1 MRKIFIFLIVSLL
14 LSLSG
19 GCCKADPGNEGD
31 RKEPEVR
38 EPASLVLTA
47 DLSALVASTE
57 TRASKADVNVI
68 DHISLFLIDYSEN
81 RLVAYRNIFDPNNS
95 AYPQGY
101 NDVDA
106 SNGFVND
113 AGTID
118 ETLGQSR
125 VVRVTFDYDNP
136 KHGDVEKLAR
146 GNYVL
151 LAVANYSESD
161 AFGNT
166 GVAAQIKTLVE
177 TFDRDSGIA
186 NFNPDCADFY
196 NIQLRIPEIAG
207 KSFPYL
213 RPSDVLIPQSC
224 SKNINLVA
232 GVNKTSV
239 KLEYTSARIRIDVR
253 NYSDIDLKIN
263 DLTFSNNFTQST
275 CYLFSRLNSDENYA
289 IATGHHGKGAPIATH
304 ANAITP
310 FVPDQIITKDMGV
323 TTIFDGLIYESR
335 DLNNNYVYTLDV
347 STDSYYTFSLGNGGS
362 CIYRETDVDA
372 YGPYFIIKR
381 RGLQNKTLD
390 AYLYVENDKLYV
402 SEQRPS
408 GTYSPQ
414 DVLDACKENKYYN
427 YIWKLEKSGSGYYIR
442 NVETEDYIQKITE
455 IAPNTPNESDRLQ
468 MVGWEDYATYA
479 DTFAASVADSNNGYF
494 LFRSNSYYWAHFVNA
509 YLNIRPDTNENEV
522 VVGYNGNG
530 EWSQFVLYPVQYGKS
545 VREDI
550 VLRTIDSETGVAS
563 DVHEIKRNDF
573 IRVQVG
579 VTYNPYRGNF
589 DFVVEDWTPGGG
601 DITFN

>member
-161 AFGNT
+161 TFGNT
-166 GVAAQIKTLVE
+166 GVAARVQSLVE
-177 TFDRDSGIA
+177 DFDPNSGIE
-186 NFNPDCADFY
+186 NFNPGCADFY
-196 NIQLRIPEIAG
+196 NLQLRIPEIEGAP
-207 KSFPYL
+207 FPYL

-224 SKNINLVA
+224 SENINLVA
-232 GVNKTSV
+232 GVNRTSV
-239 KLEYTSARIRIDVR
+239 KLEYTSARIRIGVR
-253 NYSDIDLKIN
+253 NYSDVDLSIS
-263 DLTFSNNFTQST
+263 DLTFSDNFTQST
-275 CYLFSRLNSDENYA
+275 CYLFSRLDSDGNYA
-289 IATGHHGKGAPIATH
+289 LATDYHGKGAPLATH
-304 ANAITP
+304 ENAVTP

-323 TTIFDGLIYESR
+323 KTIFDGLIYESR
-335 DLNNNYVYTLDV
+335 DLDNNYVYTLDLGADV
-347 STDSYYTFSLGNGGS
+347 INYNYYEQKNGGQRIHYLS
-362 CIYRETDVDA
+362 EIDSE
-372 YGPYFIIKR
+372 GPYFLIRR
-381 RGLQNKTLD
+381 RGEDNYEMD
-390 AYLYVENDKLYV
+390 SYLYVENDKVYA
-402 SEQRPS
+402 
-408 GTYSPQ
+408 SPDYGYTPQ
-414 DVLDACKENKYYN
+414 QVLENCRKERYYN
-427 YIWKLEKSGSGYYIR
+427 YVWQLVKSGSSYYIR
-442 NVETEDYIQKITE
+442 NVETEDYIERIRTNYSE
-455 IAPNTPNESDRLQ
+455 VESARLQ
-468 MVGWEDYATYA
+468 MVGWEEYQTKA
-479 DTFAASVADSNNGYF
+479 DTFTVSVSDTNNGYF
-494 LFRSNSYYWAHFVNA
+494 LFKSNTYWGDA
-509 YLNIRPDTNENEV
+509 YINVRNNN
-522 VVGYNGNG
+522 VVGWNGFG
-530 EWSQFVLYPVQYGKS
+530 AWSQFVLFPVEQIKDNTL
-545 VREDI
+545 REAI

-589 DFVVEDWTPGGG
+589 DFVVENWTPGGG

>member
-1 MRKIFIFLIVSLL
+1 MRRISILLIVPLL
-14 LSLSG
+14 LSLAG
-19 GCCKADPGNEGD
+19 GCGKADSGNGGG
-31 RKEPEVR
+31 RPEPEVR

-125 VVRVTFDYDNP
+125 VVRVTFDYNAP

-166 GVAAQIKTLVE
+166 GVAARVQSLVAD
-177 TFDRDSGIA
+177 FDPNSGIE
-186 NFNPDCADFY
+186 NFNPGRADFY
-196 NIQLRIPEIAG
+196 NLQLRIPEIEGAP
-207 KSFPYL
+207 FPYL

-224 SKNINLVA
+224 SENINLVA
-232 GVNKTSV
+232 GVNRTSV

-253 NYSDIDLKIN
+253 NYSDVDLTIS
-263 DLTFSNNFTQST
+263 DLTFSDNFSQST
-275 CYLFSRLNSDENYA
+275 CYLFSRLDGDGNYA
-289 IATGHHGKGAPIATH
+289 LATDYHGKGAPLATH
-304 ANAITP
+304 ENAVTP

-335 DLNNNYVYTLDV
+335 DPDNNYVYSLELGADV
-347 STDSYYTFSLGNGGS
+347 INYHYYEPKNGGQRIHYLS
-362 CIYRETDVDA
+362 EIDSQ
-372 YGPYFIIKR
+372 GPYFLIRR
-381 RGLQNKTLD
+381 RGEDNYEMD
-390 AYLYVENDKLYV
+390 SYLYVENDKVYA
-402 SEQRPS
+402 
-408 GTYSPQ
+408 SPDYGYTPQ
-414 DVLDACKENKYYN
+414 QVLENCRKERYYN
-427 YIWKLEKSGSGYYIR
+427 YVWQLVKSGSSYYIR
-442 NVETEDYIQKITE
+442 NVETEDYIERIRTNYSE
-455 IAPNTPNESDRLQ
+455 VESARLQ
-468 MVGWEDYATYA
+468 MVGWEEYQTRA
-479 DTFAASVADSNNGYF
+479 DTFTVSVSDTNNGYF
-494 LFRSNSYYWAHFVNA
+494 LFKSNTYWGDA
-509 YLNIRPDTNENEV
+509 YINVRNNN
-522 VVGYNGNG
+522 VVGWNGFG
-530 EWSQFVLYPVQYGKS
+530 AWSQFVLFPVEQIKDNTL
-545 VREDI
+545 REAI

>member
-1 MRKIFIFLIVSLL
+1 MRRIFIFLIVPLL
-14 LSLSG
+14 LSLGG
-19 GCCKADPGNEGD
+19 GCGKAEPGAGD
-31 RKEPEVR
+31 HTKEPGVR
-38 EPASLVLTA
+38 EPATLVLTA
-47 DLSALVASTE
+47 DLSALVASTG
-57 TRASKADVNVI
+57 TCASKADVNLI
-68 DHISLFLIDYSEN
+68 DHISLFLIDYNDN
-81 RLVAYRNIFDPNNS
+81 RLVAYRNIFDPNNP
-95 AYPQGY
+95 AYPQIA
-101 NDVDA
+101 NDADR

-166 GVAAQIKTLVE
+166 GVAAQIKTLVAD
-177 TFDRDSGIA
+177 FDPNSGIE
-186 NFNPDCADFY
+186 NFNPGRADFY
-196 NIQLRIPEIAG
+196 NLQLRIPEIEGAP
-207 KSFPYL
+207 FPYL

-224 SKNINLVA
+224 SENINLVA

-239 KLEYTSARIRIDVR
+239 KLEYTSARIRIGVR
-253 NYSDIDLKIN
+253 NYSDVDLSIS
-263 DLTFSNNFTQST
+263 DLTFSDNFTQST
-275 CYLFSRLNSDENYA
+275 CYLFSRLDSDGNYA
-289 IATGHHGKGAPIATH
+289 LATDYHGKGAPLATH

-335 DLNNNYVYTLDV
+335 DLDNNYVYTLDLGADV
-347 STDSYYTFSLGNGGS
+347 INYNYYEQKNGGQRIHYLS
-362 CIYRETDVDA
+362 EIDSE
-372 YGPYFIIKR
+372 GPYFLIRR
-381 RGLQNKTLD
+381 RGEDNYEMD
-390 AYLYVENDKLYV
+390 SYLYVENDKVYA
-402 SEQRPS
+402 
-408 GTYSPQ
+408 SPDYGYTPQ
-414 DVLDACKENKYYN
+414 QVLENCRKERYYN
-427 YIWKLEKSGSGYYIR
+427 YVWQLVKSGSSYYIR
-442 NVETEDYIQKITE
+442 NVETEDYIERIRTNYSE
-455 IAPNTPNESDRLQ
+455 VESARLQ
-468 MVGWEDYATYA
+468 MVGWEEYQTKA
-479 DTFAASVADSNNGYF
+479 DTFTVSVSDTNNGYF
-494 LFRSNSYYWAHFVNA
+494 LFKSNTYWGDA
-509 YLNIRPDTNENEV
+509 YINVRNNN
-522 VVGYNGNG
+522 VVGWNGFG
-530 EWSQFVLYPVQYGKS
+530 AWSQFVLFPVEQIKDNTL
-545 VREDI
+545 REAI

-601 DITFN
+601 EITFN

>member
-1 MRKIFIFLIVSLL
+1 MRRISILLIVSLL
-14 LSLSG
+14 LSLAG
-19 GCCKADPGNEGD
+19 GCGKAEPGAGD
-31 RKEPEVR
+31 HTKEPGVR
-38 EPASLVLTA
+38 EPATLVLTA
-47 DLSALVASTE
+47 DLSALVASTG
-57 TRASKADVNVI
+57 TRASKADVNLI
-68 DHISLFLIDYSEN
+68 DHISLFLIDYNEN

-196 NIQLRIPEIAG
+196 NLQLRIPEIEGAP
-207 KSFPYL
+207 FPYL

-310 FVPDQIITKDMGV
+310 FVPDQIITKEMGV

-335 DLNNNYVYTLDV
+335 DPDNNYVYTLDITSDV
-347 STDSYYTFSLGNGGS
+347 INSYYYEAKNGGARIHNLS
-362 CIYRETDVDA
+362 EIDSQ
-372 YGPYFIIKR
+372 GPFFLIRR
-381 RGLQNKTLD
+381 RGEDNNEVKS
-390 AYLYVENDKLYV
+390 YLYVENDKVYA
-402 SEQRPS
+402 
-408 GTYSPQ
+408 SPDYGYTPQ
-414 DVLDACKENKYYN
+414 QVLENCRENRYYN
-427 YIWKLEKSGSGYYIR
+427 YVWELVKSGSGYYIR
-442 NVETEDYIQKITE
+442 NVETEDYIERIRTNYSE
-455 IAPNTPNESDRLQ
+455 VESARLQ
-468 MVGWEDYATYA
+468 MVGWEEYQTRA
-479 DTFAASVADSNNGYF
+479 DTFTVSVSDTNNGYF
-494 LFRSNSYYWAHFVNA
+494 LFKSNSYYWSDA
-509 YLNIRPDTNENEV
+509 YINVRNNN
-522 VVGYNGNG
+522 VVGWNGTG
-530 EWSQFVLYPVQYGKS
+530 PWSQFVLFPVQIKDNTL
-545 VREDI
+545 REAI

-601 DITFN
+601 EITFN

>member
-1 MRKIFIFLIVSLL
+1 MRRIFIFLIVPLL
-14 LSLSG
+14 LSLGG
-19 GCCKADPGNEGD
+19 GCSKADPGNEGD

-196 NIQLRIPEIAG
+196 NIQLRIPEIEGAL
-207 KSFPYL
+207 FPYL

-224 SKNINLVA
+224 SENINLVA

-239 KLEYTSARIRIDVR
+239 KLEYTSARIRIGVR
-253 NYSDIDLKIN
+253 NYSDVDLSIS
-263 DLTFSNNFTQST
+263 DLTFSDNFTQST
-275 CYLFSRLNSDENYA
+275 CYLFSRLDSDGNYA
-289 IATGHHGKGAPIATH
+289 LATDYHGKGAPLATH

-335 DLNNNYVYTLDV
+335 DLDNNYVYTLDLGADV
-347 STDSYYTFSLGNGGS
+347 INYNYYEQKNGGQRIHYLS
-362 CIYRETDVDA
+362 EIDSE
-372 YGPYFIIKR
+372 GPYFLIRR
-381 RGLQNKTLD
+381 RGEDNYEMD
-390 AYLYVENDKLYV
+390 SYLYVENDKVYA
-402 SEQRPS
+402 
-408 GTYSPQ
+408 SPDYGYTPQ
-414 DVLDACKENKYYN
+414 QVLENCRKERYYN
-427 YIWKLEKSGSGYYIR
+427 YVWQLVKSGSSYYIR
-442 NVETEDYIQKITE
+442 NVETEDYIERIRTNYSE
-455 IAPNTPNESDRLQ
+455 VESARLQ
-468 MVGWEDYATYA
+468 MVGWEEYQTKA
-479 DTFAASVADSNNGYF
+479 DTFTVSVSDTNNGYF
-494 LFRSNSYYWAHFVNA
+494 LFKSNTYWGDA
-509 YLNIRPDTNENEV
+509 YINVRNNN
-522 VVGYNGNG
+522 VVGWNGFG
-530 EWSQFVLYPVQYGKS
+530 AWSQFVLFPVEQIKDNTL
-545 VREDI
+545 REAI

-601 DITFN
+601 EITFN

>member
-166 GVAAQIKTLVE
+166 GVAARVQSLVAD
-177 TFDRDSGIA
+177 FDPNSGIE
-186 NFNPDCADFY
+186 NFNPGRADFY
-196 NIQLRIPEIAG
+196 NLQLRIPEIEGAP
-207 KSFPYL
+207 FPYL

-224 SKNINLVA
+224 SENINLVA
-232 GVNKTSV
+232 GVNRTSV
-239 KLEYTSARIRIDVR
+239 KLEYTSARIRIGVR
-253 NYSDIDLKIN
+253 NYSDVDLSIS
-263 DLTFSNNFTQST
+263 DLAFSDNFSQST
-275 CYLFSRLNSDENYA
+275 CYLFSRLDGDGNYA
-289 IATGHHGKGAPIATH
+289 LATNYHGKGAPVATH
-304 ANAITP
+304 ENAITP
-310 FVPDQIITKDMGV
+310 FVPGQRITKEMGV

-335 DLNNNYVYTLDV
+335 DPDNNYVYTLEV
-347 STDSYYTFSLGNGGS
+347 GTDDYYTFSLSNDGKR
-362 CIYRETDVDA
+362 IYRLSDVDA
-372 YGPYFIIKR
+372 QGPYFIIKR
-381 RGLQNKTLD
+381 RGLQSGELD
-390 AYLYVENDKLYV
+390 SYLYVENDRLYV
-402 SEQRPS
+402 TEQRPS

-414 DVLDACKENKYYN
+414 EVLDACKEAKYYN
-427 YIWKLEKSGSGYYIR
+427 YIWKLEKSGSGYYVR
-442 NVETEDYIQKITE
+442 NVETEDYIQKITVA
-455 IAPNTPNESDRLQ
+455 APDSPGEQYRLQ
-468 MVGWEDYATYA
+468 MVGWEDYATQA
-479 DTFAASVADSNNGYF
+479 ELFTLTQNSTGSGYY
-494 LFRSNSYYWAHFVNA
+494 LFRSGTIGA
-509 YLNIRPDTNENEV
+509 YLNIRPGTSGSEV
-522 VVGYNGNG
+522 VVGYNGTG
-530 EWSQFVLYPVQYGKS
+530 EWSQFVLYPVQYGKA
-545 VREDI
+545 VREAV
-550 VLRTIDSETGVAS
+550 VLRTIDSETAVAS

-589 DFVVEDWTPGGG
+589 DFVVEDWTPVGGN
-601 DITFN
+601 ITFN

>member
-1 MRKIFIFLIVSLL
+1 MRKIFIFLIVPLL
-14 LSLSG
+14 LSLAG
-19 GCCKADPGNEGD
+19 GCRKADPGNEDD

-196 NIQLRIPEIAG
+196 NLQLRIPEIEGAP
-207 KSFPYL
+207 FPYL

-224 SKNINLVA
+224 SENINLVA

-239 KLEYTSARIRIDVR
+239 KLEYTSARIRIGVR
-253 NYSDIDLKIN
+253 NYSDVDLSIS
-263 DLTFSNNFTQST
+263 DLAFSDNFSQST

-335 DLNNNYVYTLDV
+335 DLDNNYVYSLELGADV
-347 STDSYYTFSLGNGGS
+347 INYHYYEQKNGGQRIHYLS
-362 CIYRETDVDA
+362 EIDSE
-372 YGPYFIIKR
+372 GPYFLIRR
-381 RGLQNKTLD
+381 RGEDNYEMD
-390 AYLYVENDKLYV
+390 SYLYVENDKVYA
-402 SEQRPS
+402 
-408 GTYSPQ
+408 SPDYGYTPQ
-414 DVLDACKENKYYN
+414 QVLENCRKERYYN
-427 YIWKLEKSGSGYYIR
+427 YVWQLVKSGSSYYIR
-442 NVETEDYIQKITE
+442 NVETEDYIERIRTNYSE
-455 IAPNTPNESDRLQ
+455 VESARLQ
-468 MVGWEDYATYA
+468 MVGWEEYQTRA
-479 DTFAASVADSNNGYF
+479 DTFTVSVSDTNNGYF
-494 LFRSNSYYWAHFVNA
+494 LFKSNTYWGDA
-509 YLNIRPDTNENEV
+509 YINVRNNN
-522 VVGYNGNG
+522 VVGWNGFG
-530 EWSQFVLYPVQYGKS
+530 AWSQFVLFPVEQIKDNTL
-545 VREDI
+545 REAI

>member
-1 MRKIFIFLIVSLL
+1 MRKIFLFLIVSLL

-166 GVAAQIKTLVE
+166 GVAAQIKTLVAD
-177 TFDRDSGIA
+177 FDPNSGIE
-186 NFNPDCADFY
+186 NFNPGRADFY
-196 NIQLRIPEIAG
+196 NLQLRIPEIEGAP
-207 KSFPYL
+207 FPYL

-224 SKNINLVA
+224 SENINLVA

-239 KLEYTSARIRIDVR
+239 KLEYTSARIRIGVR
-253 NYSDIDLKIN
+253 NYSDVDLSIS
-263 DLTFSNNFTQST
+263 DLTFSDNFTQST
-275 CYLFSRLNSDENYA
+275 CYLFSRLDSDGNYA
-289 IATGHHGKGAPIATH
+289 LATDYHGKGAPLATH

-335 DLNNNYVYTLDV
+335 DLDNNYVYTLDLGADV
-347 STDSYYTFSLGNGGS
+347 INYNYYEQKNGGQRIHYLS
-362 CIYRETDVDA
+362 EIDSE
-372 YGPYFIIKR
+372 GPYFLIRR
-381 RGLQNKTLD
+381 RGEDNYEMD
-390 AYLYVENDKLYV
+390 SYLYVENDKVYA
-402 SEQRPS
+402 
-408 GTYSPQ
+408 SPDYGYTPQ
-414 DVLDACKENKYYN
+414 QVLENCRKERYYN
-427 YIWKLEKSGSGYYIR
+427 YVWQLVKSGSSYYIR
-442 NVETEDYIQKITE
+442 NVETEDYIERIRTNYSE
-455 IAPNTPNESDRLQ
+455 VESARLQ
-468 MVGWEDYATYA
+468 MVGWEEYQTKA
-479 DTFAASVADSNNGYF
+479 DTFTVSVSDTNNGYF
-494 LFRSNSYYWAHFVNA
+494 LFKSNTYWGDA
-509 YLNIRPDTNENEV
+509 YINVRNNN
-522 VVGYNGNG
+522 VVGWNGTG
-530 EWSQFVLYPVQYGKS
+530 PWSQFVLVPVEQVIGDHTARK
-545 VREDI
+545 RI
-550 VLRTIDSETGVAS
+550 PLRTIDSETGVAS
-563 DVHEIKRNDF
+563 DVHEIRRNDF

-589 DFVVEDWTPGGG
+589 DFVVEEWKSGGG
-601 DITFN
+601 EITFN

>member
-207 KSFPYL
+207 DSFPYL

-289 IATGHHGKGAPIATH
+289 IATGHHGKGAPVATH
-304 ANAITP
+304 ENAITP
-310 FVPDQIITKDMGV
+310 FVPGQRLTKEMGV

-335 DLNNNYVYTLDV
+335 DLDNNYVYSLELGADV
-347 STDSYYTFSLGNGGS
+347 INSYYYEAKNGGARIHNLS
-362 CIYRETDVDA
+362 EIDSQ
-372 YGPYFIIKR
+372 GPFFLIRR
-381 RGLQNKTLD
+381 RGEDNHEVD
-390 AYLYVENDKLYV
+390 SYLYVENDKVYA
-402 SEQRPS
+402 
-408 GTYSPQ
+408 SPDYGYTPQ
-414 DVLDACKENKYYN
+414 QVLDNCREERYYN
-427 YIWKLEKSGSGYYIR
+427 YVWELVKSGSGYYIR
-442 NVETEDYIQKITE
+442 NVETEDYIEKIRTN
-455 IAPNTPNESDRLQ
+455 NTSEESARLQ
-468 MVGWEDYATYA
+468 MVGWEEYRTAA
-479 DTFAASVADSNNGYF
+479 DTFTAELADRNNGYF
-494 LFRSNSYYWAHFVNA
+494 LFQSNSFQSSSA
-509 YLNIRPDTNENEV
+509 YLNVRDNN
-522 VVGYNGNG
+522 VVGWNGFG
-530 EWSQFVLYPVQYGKS
+530 AWSQFVLFPVQIKDNTL
-545 VREDI
+545 REAI

-601 DITFN
+601 EITFN

>member
-125 VVRVTFDYDNP
+125 VVRVTFDYNAP

-161 AFGNT
+161 TFGNT
-166 GVAAQIKTLVE
+166 GVAARVQSLVAD
-177 TFDRDSGIA
+177 FDPNSGIE
-186 NFNPDCADFY
+186 NFNPGGADFY
-196 NIQLRIPEIAG
+196 NLQLRIPEIEGAP
-207 KSFPYL
+207 FPYL

-224 SKNINLVA
+224 SENINLVA
-232 GVNKTSV
+232 GVNRTSV
-239 KLEYTSARIRIDVR
+239 KLEYTSARIRIGVR
-253 NYSDIDLKIN
+253 NYSDVDLSIS
-263 DLTFSNNFTQST
+263 DLTFSDNFTQST
-275 CYLFSRLNSDENYA
+275 CYLFSRLDSDGNYA
-289 IATGHHGKGAPIATH
+289 LATDYHGKGAPIATH

-335 DLNNNYVYTLDV
+335 DLDNNYVYTLDLGADV
-347 STDSYYTFSLGNGGS
+347 INYNYYEQKNGGQRIHYLS
-362 CIYRETDVDA
+362 EIDSE
-372 YGPYFIIKR
+372 GPYFLIRR
-381 RGLQNKTLD
+381 RGEDNYEMD
-390 AYLYVENDKLYV
+390 SYLYVENDKVYA
-402 SEQRPS
+402 
-408 GTYSPQ
+408 SPDYGYTPQ
-414 DVLDACKENKYYN
+414 QVLENCRKERYYN
-427 YIWKLEKSGSGYYIR
+427 YVWQLVKSGSSYYIR
-442 NVETEDYIQKITE
+442 NVETEDYIERIRTNYSE
-455 IAPNTPNESDRLQ
+455 VESARLQ
-468 MVGWEDYATYA
+468 MVGWEEYQTKA
-479 DTFAASVADSNNGYF
+479 DTFTVSVSDTNNGYF
-494 LFRSNSYYWAHFVNA
+494 LFKSNTYWGDA
-509 YLNIRPDTNENEV
+509 YINVRNNN
-522 VVGYNGNG
+522 VVGWNGFG
-530 EWSQFVLYPVQYGKS
+530 AWSQFVLFPVEQIKDNTL
-545 VREDI
+545 REAI

-589 DFVVEDWTPGGG
+589 DFVVENWTPGGG

>member
-1 MRKIFIFLIVSLL
+1 MRRIFIFLIVSLL
-14 LSLSG
+14 LSLAG
-19 GCCKADPGNEGD
+19 GCSKADSGNGGG
-31 RKEPEVR
+31 RPEPEVR

-57 TRASKADVNVI
+57 TRASKADVNLI
-68 DHISLFLIDYSEN
+68 DHISLFLIDYNDN
-81 RLVAYRNIFDPNNS
+81 RLVAYRNIFDPNNP
-95 AYPQGY
+95 AYPQIA
-101 NDVDA
+101 NDADG

-113 AGTID
+113 AGQVD
-118 ETLGQSR
+118 QTLGQSR
-125 VVRVTFDYDNP
+125 VVRVTFDYNAP

-161 AFGNT
+161 TFGNT
-166 GVAAQIKTLVE
+166 GVAARVQSLVE
-177 TFDRDSGIA
+177 DFDPNSGIE
-186 NFNPDCADFY
+186 NFNPGCADFY
-196 NIQLRIPEIAG
+196 NLQLRIPEIEGAP
-207 KSFPYL
+207 FPYL

-224 SKNINLVA
+224 SENINLVA
-232 GVNKTSV
+232 GVNRTSV
-239 KLEYTSARIRIDVR
+239 KLEYTSARIRIGVR
-253 NYSDIDLKIN
+253 NYSDVDLSIS
-263 DLTFSNNFTQST
+263 DLTFSDNFTQST

-335 DLNNNYVYTLDV
+335 DLDNNYVYSLELGADV
-347 STDSYYTFSLGNGGS
+347 INYHYYEPKNGGQRIHYLS
-362 CIYRETDVDA
+362 EIDSE
-372 YGPYFIIKR
+372 GPYFLIRR
-381 RGLQNKTLD
+381 RGEDNYEMD
-390 AYLYVENDKLYV
+390 SYLYVENDKVYA
-402 SEQRPS
+402 
-408 GTYSPQ
+408 SPDYGYTPQ
-414 DVLDACKENKYYN
+414 QVLENCRKERYYN
-427 YIWKLEKSGSGYYIR
+427 YVWQLVKSGSSYYIR
-442 NVETEDYIQKITE
+442 NVETEDYIERIRTNYSE
-455 IAPNTPNESDRLQ
+455 VESARLQ
-468 MVGWEDYATYA
+468 MVGWEEYQTRA
-479 DTFAASVADSNNGYF
+479 DTFTVSVSDTNNGYF
-494 LFRSNSYYWAHFVNA
+494 LFKSNTYWGDA
-509 YLNIRPDTNENEV
+509 YINVRNNN
-522 VVGYNGNG
+522 VVGWNGFG
-530 EWSQFVLYPVQYGKS
+530 ALSQFVLFPVEQIKDNTL
-545 VREDI
+545 REAI

>member
-1 MRKIFIFLIVSLL
+1 MRRIFIFLIVSLL
-14 LSLSG
+14 LSLAG
-19 GCCKADPGNEGD
+19 GCSKADSGNGGG
-31 RKEPEVR
+31 RPEPEVR

-57 TRASKADVNVI
+57 TRASKADVNLI
-68 DHISLFLIDYSEN
+68 DHISLFLIDYNDN
-81 RLVAYRNIFDPNNS
+81 RLVAYRNIFDPNNP
-95 AYPQGY
+95 AYPQIA
-101 NDVDA
+101 NDADG

-113 AGTID
+113 AGQVD
-118 ETLGQSR
+118 QTLGQSR
-125 VVRVTFDYDNP
+125 VVRVTFDYNAP

-161 AFGNT
+161 TFGNT
-166 GVAAQIKTLVE
+166 GVAARVQSLVE
-177 TFDRDSGIA
+177 DFDPNSGIE
-186 NFNPDCADFY
+186 NFNPGCADFY
-196 NIQLRIPEIAG
+196 NLQLRIPEIEGAP
-207 KSFPYL
+207 FPYL

-224 SKNINLVA
+224 SENINLVA
-232 GVNKTSV
+232 GVNRTSV
-239 KLEYTSARIRIDVR
+239 KLEYTSARIRIGVR
-253 NYSDIDLKIN
+253 NYSDVDLSIS
-263 DLTFSNNFTQST
+263 DLTFSDNFTQST

-335 DLNNNYVYTLDV
+335 DLDNNYVYSLELGADV
-347 STDSYYTFSLGNGGS
+347 INYHYYEPKNGGQRIHYLS
-362 CIYRETDVDA
+362 EIDSE
-372 YGPYFIIKR
+372 GPYFLIRR
-381 RGLQNKTLD
+381 RGEDNYEMD
-390 AYLYVENDKLYV
+390 SYLYVENDKVYA
-402 SEQRPS
+402 
-408 GTYSPQ
+408 SPDYGYTPQ
-414 DVLDACKENKYYN
+414 QVLENCRKERYYN
-427 YIWKLEKSGSGYYIR
+427 YVWQLVKSGSSYYIR
-442 NVETEDYIQKITE
+442 NVETEDYIERIRTNYSE
-455 IAPNTPNESDRLQ
+455 VESARLQ
-468 MVGWEDYATYA
+468 MVGWEEYQTRA
-479 DTFAASVADSNNGYF
+479 DTFTVSVSDTNNGYF
-494 LFRSNSYYWAHFVNA
+494 LFKSNTYWGDA
-509 YLNIRPDTNENEV
+509 YINVRNNN
-522 VVGYNGNG
+522 VVGWNGFG
-530 EWSQFVLYPVQYGKS
+530 AWSQFVLFPVEQIKDNTL
-545 VREDI
+545 REAI